1 MPWIVKPLSL
11 TPAILAAVLF
21 AGAASAG
28 SLGDSSSFNTPF
40 GMSSNSS
47 GNQPID
53 PSLRDSNGNLTMVNG
68 EFTSSSFAQAYGMAS
83 ASSLGN
89 TPGVTGSG
97 AAFGGATAIGNQLN
111 VVTVGSGNTVIVNAN
126 QTNNGNQTANTTVN
140 GH

>member
-1 MPWIVKPLSL
+1 MLRLVKPLSL
-11 TPAILAAVLF
+11 TSVLAAILF
-21 AGAASAG
+21 AGTAHAG
-28 SLGDSSSFNTPF
+28 SLGDASSFNTPF

-68 EFTSSSFAQAYGMAS
+68 QFTSSAFAQAYGMTS
-83 ASSLGN
+83 ATSLGN
-89 TPGVTGSG
+89 TPGAAGSG

-111 VVTVGSGNTVIVNAN
+111 VVTVGSGNTVIVNAD
-126 QTNNGNQTANTTVN
+126 QTNNGDQTANTTVN